1 VQGSCAEILATA
13 TSEGHR
19 LGSGYYYITA
29 KEKDRRTKKWG
40 KKKLKVWCD
49 MESDGGGYTMLPI
62 TNGLLTSKNTEPN
75 SCARF
80 GMQMAVPRSKAHF
93 RAMLLAFGRKY
104 FKVVPGVYVCCCS
117 LLLATCLLVLSRSS
131 FHLHCTT
138 HDSLTPY
145 LVSPLT
151 SLLCCH
157 QPNQP
162 GTAWRQATT
171 APSP

>member
-1 VQGSCAEILATA
+1 MQGSCAEILATA

-104 FKVVPGVYVCCCS
+104 FKVVPGVYGVAAGDYRS
-117 LLLATCLLVLSRSS
+117 FAMNSKTPQVAKNWRAVDGGQARDSVVDRDVQQPCLL
-131 FHLHCTT
+131 
-138 HDSLTPY
+138 
-145 LVSPLT
+145 
-151 SLLCCH
+151 
-157 QPNQP
+157 
-162 GTAWRQATT
+162 
-171 APSP
+171 